1 MGNQTYITACSGSLR
16 GAWPGKAFL
25 SIRQQI
31 GVMLTTIAPGIERRR
46 SPWSASPIPRPAEPP
61 VRVTVDGEVF
71 DVTTQPDHPGHYHY
85 AWISGPNPGYGF
97 SSASSDGRP
106 CSMVDHEEATPR
118 PDTSNRRFRT
128 GRSNHFTACTRLAN
142 SRRVPGWLPAPW

>member
-1 MGNQTYITACSGSLR
+1 M
-16 GAWPGKAFL
+16 
-25 SIRQQI
+25 
-31 GVMLTTIAPGIERRR
+31 
-46 SPWSASPIPRPAEPP
+46 PWCPSPIPRPAEPP

-106 CSMVDHEEATPR
+106 SSMVDHEEAIWKALQEGGVLYVCGDAAGMAAGVR
-118 PDTSNRRFRT
+118 ASLARVISEKGGLSAADAEGYLDT
-128 GRSNHFTACTRLAN
+128 LAAEKRYQLDVWA
-142 SRRVPGWLPAPW
+142 S

>member
-1 MGNQTYITACSGSLR
+1 VPWRPSL
-16 GAWPGKAFL
+16 
-25 SIRQQI
+25 
-31 GVMLTTIAPGIERRR
+31 
-46 SPWSASPIPRPAEPP
+46 IPRPAEPP

-106 CSMVDHEEATPR
+106 SSMVDHVEAIRNFLSQVDPE
-118 PDTSNRRFRT
+118 T
-128 GRSNHFTACTRLAN
+128 GYIE
-142 SRRVPGWLPAPW
+142 